1 MAPGTLRRMTA
12 GANGGAGRRVSV
24 RLTRDA
30 QRQVRGGHPW
40 VFDASITGTSHEGAA
55 GDLAVLFDD
64 KRRFLAIGLWDPA
77 SPIRV
82 RVLHRGKPRPIDAA
96 FWREQLGAAFDRRER
111 LAELAAEGV
120 TTAYRCVHGEND
132 GLPGLVIDRYER
144 TWVVRLDTAAW
155 APHLPAVLDALRA
168 RADALPGVWGDGCR
182 RIVLRSGRQA
192 RAGLAAAGLADG
204 AMLAGEPPDGGVE
217 FRENGLTFGADVVRG
232 QKTGH
237 FLDQRDNRARVGDLA
252 GGARVLDV
260 FSCTGGFAVHAAA
273 GGAAS
278 IYAVDASAHAIDE
291 VLGNMSRNMSH
302 PGVATCGITTT
313 VGDAF
318 DVMAGIATT
327 GSRFDLVVVDP
338 PSFASKQ
345 ADVPRA
351 LAAYR
356 RLTTLAMDLLVPGG
370 VLVQSSCS
378 SRVPAD
384 DLFESIHR
392 AASGAGRTL
401 HEIERT
407 GHAEDHPVGFR
418 HGAYLK
424 TLFARAG

>member
-1 MAPGTLRRMTA
+1 MTA
-12 GANGGAGRRVSV
+12 GGSGRERRRVSV

-40 VFDASITGTSHEGAA
+40 VFDASITGTSHEGEP

-64 KRRFLAIGLWDPA
+64 KRRFLAIGLWDPS

-82 RVLHRGKPRPIDAA
+82 RVLHRGRPRPIDEA
-96 FWREQLGAAFDRRER
+96 FWHEQLGAALARRAG
-111 LAELAAEGV
+111 LAELAAQGT
-120 TTAYRCVHGEND
+120 TTAYRAVHGEND
-132 GLPGLVIDRYER
+132 DLPGLVIDRYDR
-144 TWVVRLDTAAW
+144 TWVIRLDTAAW
-155 APHLPAVLDALRA
+155 APHLPAVLDALRPHA
-168 RADALPGVWGDGCR
+168 EALPGVGGDGCR

-192 RAGLAAAGLADG
+192 RVGLTAAGLTDG
-204 AMLAGEPPDGGVE
+204 SMLAGDPPDGGVE
-217 FRENGLTFGADVVRG
+217 FRENGLSFGADVVRG

-237 FLDQRDNRARVGDLA
+237 FLDQRDNRARVGQLA

-291 VLGNMSRNMSH
+291 VLANIDRNRSH
-302 PGVATCGITTT
+302 PGVATCGVTTT

-327 GSRFDLVVVDP
+327 GAHFDLVVVDP

-356 RLTTLAMDLLVPGG
+356 RLTTLALDLLGPGG

-392 AASGAGRTL
+392 AASAAGRNL

-424 TLFARAG
+424 TLFARVD

>member
-1 MAPGTLRRMTA
+1 MTA
-12 GANGGAGRRVSV
+12 GASARDGRRVSV

-40 VFDASITGTSHEGAA
+40 VFDASVTGTSHDGAP

-82 RVLHRGKPRPIDAA
+82 RVLHRGRPRPIDQA
-96 FWREQLGAAFDRRER
+96 FWHEQLGAAFARRAG
-111 LAELAAEGV
+111 LAELAAQGV

-132 GLPGLVIDRYER
+132 GLPGLVIDRYDR

-155 APHLPAVLDALRA
+155 APHLPAVLDALQA
-168 RADALPGVWGDGCR
+168 QAAALPGDGEAWHGV
-182 RIVLRSGRQA
+182 VLRSGRQA
-192 RAGLAAAGLADG
+192 RAGLAAAGIADG
-204 AMLAGEPPDGGVE
+204 GMVAGEQPAGLVE
-217 FRENGLTFGADVVRG
+217 FRENGLRFAADVVRG

-237 FLDQRDNRARVGDLA
+237 FLDQRDNRARVGALA
-252 GGARVLDV
+252 GGGRVLDV
-260 FSCTGGFAVHAAA
+260 FSCTGGFTVHAAA
-273 GGAAS
+273 GGAATVHS
-278 IYAVDASAHAIDE
+278 VDASPHAVAE
-291 VLGNMSRNMSH
+291 VAANLARNH
-302 PGVATCGITTT
+302 DRAAVATCRATAA

-318 DVMAGIATT
+318 EVLADLGAAGA
-327 GSRFDLVVVDP
+327 RYDLVVVDP

-345 ADVPRA
+345 ADVARA
-351 LAAYR
+351 LGAYR
-356 RLTTLAMDLLVPGG
+356 RLTTLALPLLDEGG

-384 DLFESIHR
+384 DLFDAVHR
-392 AASGAGRTL
+392 AAVGSGRPL
-401 HEIERT
+401 VEIERT

-418 HGAYLK
+418 QGAYLK
-424 TLFARAG
+424 TLFARVG

>member
-1 MAPGTLRRMTA
+1 MTPRASGTQQ
-12 GANGGAGRRVSV
+12 GRRVSV

-40 VFDASITGTSHEGAA
+40 VFDASITGTSHEGAP

-82 RVLHRGKPRPIDAA
+82 RVLHRGKPRPIDDT
-96 FWREQLGAAFDRRER
+96 FWHDQLGAAFSRRAA

-132 GLPGLVIDRYER
+132 GLPGLVVDRYDR

-155 APHLPAVLDALRA
+155 VPHLPAVLDALRA
-168 RADALPGVWGDGCR
+168 RADALPGVGGDCCE
-182 RIVLRSGRQA
+182 RIVLRSGRLA

-204 AMLAGEPPDGGVE
+204 AMLAGDPPEGPVA
-217 FRENGLTFGADVVRG
+217 FRENGLTFAADVVRG

-237 FLDQRDNRARVGDLA
+237 FLDQRDNRARVGQLS

-260 FSCTGGFAVHAAA
+260 FSCTGGFTVHAAA
-273 GGAAS
+273 GGAATVHS
-278 IYAVDASAHAIDE
+278 VDASPHAIAE
-291 VLGNMSRNMSH
+291 VAANLERNRGR
-302 PGVATCGITTT
+302 PAVATCRATAD

-318 DVMAGIATT
+318 DVMAGLGST
-327 GSRFDLVVVDP
+327 GAQFDVVVVDP

-356 RLTTLAMDLLVPGG
+356 RLTALALPLLAPGG

-384 DLFESIHR
+384 DLFDAVHL
-392 AASGAGRTL
+392 AAAGAGRRL

-418 HGAYLK
+418 QGAYLK
-424 TLFARAG
+424 TLFARAD